1 MPETG
6 YTLDRFQLEAIAALD
21 RGHSVLV
28 SAPTGSGKTR
38 IAEHAVD
45 LALAERRRVFYT
57 TPIKALSN
65 QKYHDLRA
73 IHGDP
78 AVGLLTG
85 DTSINGDAPI
95 VVMTT
100 EVLRNMIYA
109 ASAALA
115 DLDWVI
121 LDEVHYLQ
129 DSARGSVWEEVI
141 IHLPT
146 HVRLVCLSATVSN
159 VDDLGEWI
167 SVVRGPIDVVTEDRR
182 PVTLDNWYLVE
193 DRSLHELVVLPTS
206 VDGVASPEGH
216 RFDLAPHERVRGA
229 RRRYATPGRVD
240 TIELL
245 ASRSMLPAIFFI
257 FSRSGCDDAVLACLR
272 AGLRFTDADERTRI
286 REIVERHV
294 EELSDGD
301 LRALGYGE
309 WLEALER
316 GIASHHAGLV
326 PPFKEAVEECF
337 VAGLVRV
344 VFATETLALG
354 VNMPARTVVIDK
366 LTKYTGERH
375 EPLTP
380 AQFTQLTGR
389 AGRRGIDDHGN
400 AIVLW
405 SPFVPFDDVAELA
418 ASRSF
423 RLTSSFRPTYNMAAN
438 LVRRYDAGDAH
449 RLLGLSFAQFQIDA
463 VLSREEVRLAAR
475 RAELDDAIA
484 ATRCSRGDVGEYAAL
499 IERARRPGAAGSG
512 GAAVESALRTLR
524 PGDVFARPGARR
536 HGLVAVLSVSTRRDG
551 AVRVKVIDAK
561 AGVSPCGAQ
570 DLERPPEVLGRLD
583 LPVPYKPTNVRFQR
597 TVASALDRFAAGR
610 RRGADRAEEVDARR
624 EASRLVTIHPVH
636 DCPEREAHLRALRDR
651 RRLTSEIERLEERR
665 RSRGES
671 LVDQFDSLLQLL
683 EDWGHLDGWAL
694 TPKGER
700 LVRLYHESDLLIA
713 EAIDAGLLDDLD
725 PASLAGLVSSFV
737 YESRPSGPRLEEWF
751 PSADVARR
759 SGELDSLA
767 RALATDEIRLG
778 LPPTRRPDPAF
789 FSLAHAWA
797 SGRDLERLLVDDLP
811 GGDFVR
817 TVKQL
822 LDLLRQIA
830 DTDAPCA
837 PVAAEAAAAMQR
849 GVVLASGA
857 GREVV

>member
-1 MPETG
+1 MASED
-6 YTLDRFQLEAIAALD
+6 YTLDRFQVEAISALD

-38 IAEHAVD
+38 IAEHAVAR
-45 LALAERRRVFYT
+45 ALADRRRVFYT

-65 QKYHDLRA
+65 QKFHDLRDL
-73 IHGDP
+73 HGDS

-109 ASAALA
+109 RSEGLA
-115 DLDWVI
+115 DLDWVV

-129 DSARGSVWEEVI
+129 DTARGSVWEEVI
-141 IHLPT
+141 IHLPG

-159 VDDLGEWI
+159 VDELGEWI
-167 SVVRGPIDVVTEDRR
+167 SIVRGPIDVVTEERR
-182 PVTLDNWYLVE
+182 PVTLDNWYLVS
-193 DRSLHELVVLPTS
+193 DRQRHELLLLPTL
-206 VDGVASPEGH
+206 VDGESSSEGH

-229 RRRYATPGRVD
+229 RRRYATPGRVEVV
-240 TIELL
+240 ELL
-245 ASRSMLPAIFFI
+245 EERSMLPAIHFI
-257 FSRSGCDDAVLACLR
+257 FSRSGCDDAVVACLR
-272 AGLRFTDADERTRI
+272 TGLRFTAEHERVRI
-286 REIVERHV
+286 REIAERHV
-294 EELSDGD
+294 EELSDSD
-301 LRALGYGE
+301 LRALDYGP

-337 VAGLVRV
+337 VTGLVRV

-380 AQFTQLTGR
+380 AQYTQLTGR

-400 AIVLW
+400 AVVLW
-405 SPFVPFDDVAELA
+405 SPFVPFDDVATLA

-438 LVRRYDAGDAH
+438 LVRRYDAADAH

-463 VLSREEVRLAAR
+463 LLVREERRLAAR
-475 RAELDDAIA
+475 RAELAE
-484 ATRCSRGDVGEYAAL
+484 ATEKARCSRGDAGEYAELVASS
-499 IERARRPGAAGSG
+499 RRPGRAGSG
-512 GAAVESALRTLR
+512 GAAVESALRSLR

-536 HGLVAVLSVSTRRDG
+536 HGLVVVLSVSTRREG
-551 AVRVKVIDAK
+551 TVKVKVLDAK
-561 AGVSPCGAQ
+561 GVVSPCGAQ
-570 DLERPPEVLGRLD
+570 DLDRPPEVLGRLE

-597 TVASALDRFAAGR
+597 SMATGLDRFAAGHR
-610 RRGADRAEEVDARR
+610 PSPARHREEDQRKEAARAV
-624 EASRLVTIHPVH
+624 SLHPVH
-636 DCPEREAHLRALRDR
+636 DCPERDVHLRALRTR
-651 RRLTSEIERLEERR
+651 HRLEGEVQRLEDR
-665 RSRGES
+665 ARGRADS
-671 LVDQFDSLLQLL
+671 LVEQFDRLLQLL
-683 EDWGHLDGWAL
+683 ENWGHLDGWAL
-694 TPKGER
+694 TAKGER
-700 LVRLYHESDLLIA
+700 LVQIHHECDLVICEAIA
-713 EAIDAGLLDDLD
+713 EGLFDDVDAAPLAGLLS
-725 PASLAGLVSSFV
+725 AFV
-737 YESRPSGPRLEEWF
+737 YESRPSGPRLEEWY
-751 PSADVARR
+751 PSAEVARR
-759 SGELDSLA
+759 AAALDDLA
-767 RALATDEIRLG
+767 RTVAADEVRLG

-789 FSLAHAWA
+789 FALAHAWA
-797 SGRDLERLLVDDLP
+797 SGRELERLLADDLP

-837 PVAAEAAAAMQR
+837 ATAGRAADAMQR

-857 GREVV
+857 AREAS